1 HRLILCST
9 TFRQGSQQ
17 EPNVPHDLFH
27 RWWPRRMTAEMF
39 RDSLLQL
46 SGLYN
51 DRMYGPAFHPPIP
64 RAAILNRHEDD
75 PDETWPTLVVE
86 RPEIYRRSI
95 YILKKR
101 TNPLPFLQ
109 LFDSPGGLIS
119 CPQRRDTT
127 VPTQSLAI
135 WNDSVTRMQAHGV
148 AAHALADSN
157 DDLKSTIDRLFHRLL
172 GRRADPQEVERVEQ
186 FLDAGNELGD
196 FAHVLLMSNEFWY
209 FN

>member
-1 HRLILCST
+1 
-9 TFRQGSQQ
+9 
-17 EPNVPHDLFH
+17 
-27 RWWPRRMTAEMF
+27 MTAEMF

-157 DDLKSTIDRLFHRLL
+157 DDLKNTIDRLFHRLL